1 MVVGWGSSFF
11 GATPAR
17 RPYACRA
24 RMVFR
29 ETRPSSLLFLPFEKG
44 FWFWIYI
51 VFTCIFSDFRVHPY
65 APFLHFLAL
74 LCVSCKRWVLVLSY
88 VIVFSI
94 LLRDAT
100 SSMSKCIIPS
110 VHLFWTC
117 IQKVYYYGYLVYCDY
132 FNSIVGARKCSFF
145 LVSLCFLCES
155 PIPMV
160 MAMRGMI
167 SHPSALI
174 ASNSGSYLSCFV
186 LMPWSMYH
194 NFRQPIVYVLF
205 TIKGRLGKSLLHAQ
219 LILDNT

>member
-17 RPYACRA
+17 RPYACNA

-65 APFLHFLAL
+65 ASFLHFLAL

-100 SSMSKCIIPS
+100 NSMSKCIISS
-110 VHLFWTC
+110 VHLSRRSPWEVKWASGFSWGHIILSHRC
-117 IQKVYYYGYLVYCDY
+117 FHIQV
-132 FNSIVGARKCSFF
+132 
-145 LVSLCFLCES
+145 
-155 PIPMV
+155 
-160 MAMRGMI
+160 I
-167 SHPSALI
+167 SS
-174 ASNSGSYLSCFV
+174 
-186 LMPWSMYH
+186 
-194 NFRQPIVYVLF
+194 R
-205 TIKGRLGKSLLHAQ
+205 
-219 LILDNT
+219 